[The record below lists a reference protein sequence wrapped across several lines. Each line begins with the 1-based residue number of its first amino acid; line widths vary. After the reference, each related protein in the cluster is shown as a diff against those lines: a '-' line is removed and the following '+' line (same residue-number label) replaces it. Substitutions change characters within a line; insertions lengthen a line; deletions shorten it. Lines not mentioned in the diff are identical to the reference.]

1 MMKIVMMGPQGS
13 GKGTQAKI
21 LSKEYNIPHI
31 STGDMFRELAEEKDK
46 LALKAKEEY
55 IDKGILVPDEVTIR
69 LVKKRLAKND
79 CNNGFMLDG
88 FPRTVPQAEAL
99 QEITDIDYAIEI
111 NIPDDESVHRL
122 SGRRSCPECGNIYN
136 VNTAPKPI
144 IEGKCSCGAE
154 LAQRDDDK
162 EEAIR
167 KRLSEYHKK
176 TEPIKEFYRE
186 KGVLKEIDGT
196 KEIAEVTES
205 IKSILG

>member
-1 MMKIVMMGPQGS
+1 MRIIMMGPQGS

-21 LSKEYNIPHI
+21 LSKEYKISHI
-31 STGDMFRELAEEKDK
+31 STGDMFRELAEDKDE

-55 IDKGILVPDEVTIR
+55 IDKGILVPDELTIG
-69 LVKKRLAKND
+69 LVQKRLAKDD
-79 CNNGFMLDG
+79 CKNGFMLDG

-99 QEITDIDYAIEI
+99 QKITDIDYAIEI
-111 NIPDDESVHRL
+111 NIPDDESVFRL
-122 SGRRSCPECGNIYN
+122 SGRRSCPKCGKIYN
-136 VNTAPKPI
+136 INTAPKPTE
-144 IEGKCSCGAE
+144 EGKCSCGE
-154 LAQRDDDK
+154 DLTQRDDDQ

-167 KRLSEYHKK
+167 KRLSEYHEK

-186 KGVLKEIDGT
+186 KGVLKEVDGT